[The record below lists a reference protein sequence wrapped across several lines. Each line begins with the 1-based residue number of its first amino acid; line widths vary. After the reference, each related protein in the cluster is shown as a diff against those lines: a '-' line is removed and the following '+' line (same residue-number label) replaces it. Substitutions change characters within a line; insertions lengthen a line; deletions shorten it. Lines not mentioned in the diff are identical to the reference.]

1 MTSAR
6 RPGRAAVHWL
16 TAQTV
21 AFGVMAALLGIVANA
36 MFLDTYGSAW
46 LPVTYIA
53 IGFAGIVV
61 SGAIARTAQSFDL
74 MSIAVTVLAA
84 AAVGIGAA
92 WVLAVG
98 LGAAWVSAP
107 LLVLFPILIQL
118 GFVFVGGQGAGSSI
132 SPGSRPTSRGSWPVS
147 PSVP

>member
-1 MTSAR
+1 MTPAR

-21 AFGVMAALLGIVANA
+21 VFGAMAALLGIVANA
-36 MFLDTYGSAW
+36 MFLDTYGSTW

-53 IGFAGIVV
+53 IGIAGVVV

-74 MSIAVTVLAA
+74 MSIAVAVLAG

-92 WVLAVG
+92 WVLAAG

-118 GFVFVGGQGAGSSI
+118 GRVRRRPGGRLWP
-132 SPGSRPTSRGSWPVS
+132 SPGSRPAS
-147 PSVP
+147 